1 MLRLGILASTKG
13 TDMQAVI
20 DAINSKKLNAV
31 ISVVVSNKQDAYAL
45 ERARNHGIKAVFV
58 DSRENQRH
66 RESKILGL
74 SETKSR
80 QFSGPRNFK
89 KISRAKGKDKEQ
101 YDKELSKI
109 LDENKVDLILLIG
122 YMRFL
127 SPWFV
132 NKYKNKI
139 INIHPSLLPKYAGGM
154 DKDVHAEVL
163 KNKEKVTG
171 ATLHFVDEGAD
182 TGPVILQKEVKIEKN
197 ESVDT
202 LKEKVQKAEQEI
214 IVKAV
219 DLYSKGK
226 IKVKGNK
233 VLIKK

>member
-1 MLRLGILASTKG
+1 MINIGILASTKG

-20 DAINSKKLNAV
+20 DAINSKKLDAK
-31 ISVVVSNKQDAYAL
+31 ISVVISNRQDAYAL
-45 ERARNHGIKAVFV
+45 ERARKHSIKAVFV
-58 DSRENQRH
+58 EQKNKTREEFDKEASRILDQ
-66 RESKILGL
+66 SKI
-74 SETKSR
+74 
-80 QFSGPRNFK
+80 
-89 KISRAKGKDKEQ
+89 
-101 YDKELSKI
+101 
-109 LDENKVDLILLIG
+109 DLILLIG

-139 INIHPSLLPKYAGGM
+139 MNIHPSLLPKYAAGM
-154 DKDVHAEVL
+154 DRNVHEQVL

-182 TGPVILQKEVKIEKN
+182 TGPIIMQKEVKIDKN
-197 ESVDT
+197 ETVES

-214 IVKAV
+214 IVKAI

-226 IKVKGNK
+226 LKVQENK
-233 VLIKK
+233 VIIN